1 MRPLL
6 SLIRVLPALLIAAL
20 AARVQA
26 SGPVERMVQVLVQ
39 SDDARHVVVRWGLA
53 SEGFL
58 ISRDGGTTFTAMC
71 SQAITPT
78 ADARDKLRSISGQKV
93 PSAAAT
99 LIDASGKLLVGQL
112 NGLWSDDGNGCAWSK
127 QLDPAWV
134 NGLRLDASGNVL
146 ALVTTRAGEG
156 EATTAKAE
164 LRRRDAAG
172 AWTTLGALRAEQPLQ
187 RVYGADLIAGPTR
200 LYASAA
206 VAVGALDVRETFRVF
221 ASDDAGVSWREV
233 SELPAS
239 QQDGFT
245 LLAVDPRDA
254 QRVLAVT
261 YRDGATDTLL
271 LSEDGGVT
279 FRTYGDIRETSGVVF
294 APDGRLFVGDAG
306 DASSNDATGGLW
318 TAPRTGEPLKLV
330 AGTQFVDCLGWD
342 ADANTLR
349 SCKRDRYGTLDPTSG
364 VFTERARLDQVAA
377 QVSCPGTDVVAA
389 CSAQLNAGPSWC
401 CAGHY
406 PFTPFCS
413 AYDVTIDG
421 SQRVFCGLAGQAYDR
436 NAGRL
441 PVGYDA
447 GPVTP
452 QPAVTMPDAGAL
464 AARSSKDGCALASS
478 SRAGWLALVL
488 VVLMRRSWRRRDRV
502 SS

>member
-1 MRPLL
+1 MRPWL
-6 SLIRVLPALLIAAL
+6 SLTRVLPALLIAA
-20 AARVQA
+20 AAPRVQA

-71 SQAITPT
+71 SQAITPD
-78 ADARDKLRSISGQKV
+78 AAARDKLRSISGQKV

-99 LIDASGKLLVGQL
+99 LLDTRGKLLVGQL
-112 NGLWSDDGNGCAWSK
+112 NGLWSDDGNGCAWTK
-127 QLDPAWV
+127 QLDSAWV
-134 NGLRLDASGNVL
+134 NALRLDASGDVL

-172 AWTTLGALRAEQPLQ
+172 AWSTLGALRMEQPQQ
-187 RVYGADLIAGPTR
+187 RVYGAELIAGPTR
-200 LYASAA
+200 LYASAT
-206 VAVGALDVRETFRVF
+206 VAVGPLEVRETFRVF
-221 ASDDAGVSWREV
+221 ASDDAGASWREV
-233 SELPAS
+233 AELPPA

-261 YRDGATDTLL
+261 YRDSATDTLL
-271 LSEDGGVT
+271 LSEDGGAT
-279 FRTYGDIRETSGVVF
+279 FRAYGDIRETSGVVF

-306 DASSNDATGGLW
+306 DASSNAATGGLW
-318 TAPRTGEPLKLV
+318 TAPRAGEPLTRI

-342 ADANTLR
+342 AEANTLR
-349 SCKRDRYGTLDPTSG
+349 SCKRDRYGTLDPASG
-364 VFTERARLDQVAA
+364 VFTERARLDTVAA

-389 CSAQLNAGPSWC
+389 CSSQLNSGPSWC

-421 SQRVFCGLAGQAYDR
+421 SQRVFCGLAGQQYDR
-436 NAGRL
+436 NAGRV
-441 PVGYDA
+441 PAGYDA
-447 GPVTP
+447 GSASPL
-452 QPAVTMPDAGAL
+452 PAAPLPDAGA
-464 AARSSKDGCALASS
+464 AVARASKDGCGLASS
-478 SRAGWLALVL
+478 SRASWLALVL
-488 VVLMRRSWRRRDRV
+488 VVFMRRLGRGRDRV